1 MTSSKVGLILGWGL
15 GVLCCVVSAQASP
28 VGYAFSGTLFQPFNG
43 SSQFTGTFTY
53 ATDLPLYPGVT
64 PTPGWSYY
72 SGVPINPTEP
82 VTSLTF
88 NVGGLS
94 STSFGS
100 LASDEVIV
108 THTTQGYDGFYIN
121 ESF

>member
-1 MTSSKVGLILGWGL
+1 MGSGSPLLCRFGPGLACR
-15 GVLCCVVSAQASP
+15 LCVQRDS
-28 VGYAFSGTLFQPFNG
+28 FQPFNG